1 MGRTQQW
8 GSVRLGSFPLS
19 AALMGGESGPL
30 GPWECVGGRP
40 GVGPGG
46 RHSRDTQGAKGPAT
60 TAFLS
65 SRENYKQM
73 WTPQGGVEE
82 GAQPGQVNRESETG
96 GVGGGGCSRA
106 SAAPELRSQ
115 KETPLRS

>member
-1 MGRTQQW
+1 MEGLGW
-8 GSVRLGSFPLS
+8 GLEAGIPEILRGLRGQLPRPFSLLG
-19 AALMGGESGPL
+19 
-30 GPWECVGGRP
+30 
-40 GVGPGG
+40 
-46 RHSRDTQGAKGPAT
+46 
-60 TAFLS
+60 
-65 SRENYKQM
+65 ENYKQM

-82 GAQPGQVNRESETG
+82 GAGPGQVNRESETG